1 MKLNEVVPW
10 GRNADEYIRMF
21 SLSDADLKG
30 KILGC
35 GDGPASFN
43 TEMTEKGRNVISVD
57 PIYEFS
63 AEKIEERIN
72 HVYDIVIGQV
82 KKDPS
87 PYVWNFFKSPDE
99 MGQCRLKS
107 MKRFL
112 SDYEKGR
119 SEGRY
124 KPESLPELSFPDKV
138 FDLCLSSHF
147 LFLYS
152 GNLGLDFHIK
162 AISEM
167 LRVSREARI
176 FPLLDHYDNKESA
189 FTVPVMEYFNSK
201 GYKAETLKVDYEF
214 QIGGNHMMKIKSH

>member
-21 SLSDADLKG
+21 SLSDAALKG

-43 TEMTEKGRNVISVD
+43 AEMTEKGRDVISVD

-63 AEKIEERIN
+63 AEKIEGRIN
-72 HVYDIVIGQV
+72 QVYDIVIGQV

-107 MKRFL
+107 MMCFL

-119 SEGRY
+119 AEGRY
-124 KPESLPELSFPDKV
+124 KAESLPELSFADAA
-138 FDLCLSSHF
+138 FELCLSSHF

-152 GNLGLDFHIK
+152 RNLTLDFHIK
-162 AISEM
+162 AINEM

-176 FPLLDHYDNKESA
+176 FPLLDHYDNKASA
-189 FTVPVMEYFNSK
+189 YIIPVMEYFNSQ
-201 GYKAETLKVDYEF
+201 GYKAETVKVDYEF
-214 QIGGNHMMKIKSH
+214 QRGGDQMMSIKTI